1 MKPTLFLNVGTGW
14 SGTTPLYYTLGWYNK
29 YCHSGHRKEKGYLWL
44 MDLSET
50 RNTFERVKF
59 YKQFFGPSKQS
70 TTNRK
75 PKIFT
80 HESKYIGGNWT
91 EDEIKYFWSPPF
103 TIEKY
108 IEYYIKHWDFIKHD
122 YKAVS
127 DFSNPNGQC
136 SPEFLKKYAPALKS
150 VFDVKVH
157 AVFRDPLRRLWSL
170 RQKQN
175 PKDPVRQFMKMG
187 VDFGYVQFFLKFVE
201 AFGIENCHMTIMEEF
216 WNGET
221 KELSDFIDYEIKEV
235 HPNAYVPDLGPNAPR
250 IQYLNDQWESDIMHM
265 PKEVKEYGMNM
276 LKPVYIHFKD
286 YFGDLP
292 EQWSKL

>member
-50 RNTFERVKF
+50 RNTFERVRF
-59 YKQFFGPSKQS
+59 YKQFFGPSKKS

-80 HESKYIGGNWT
+80 HESKYIVGNWT

-136 SPEFLKKYAPALKS
+136 SPEFLRKYAPALKS
-150 VFDVKVH
+150 VFDVKIHV
-157 AVFRDPLRRLWSL
+157 VFRDPLRRLWSL

-201 AFGIENCHMTIMEEF
+201 AFGLENCHMTIMEEF

>member
-108 IEYYIKHWDFIKHD
+108 IEYYVKHWDFIKHD

-136 SPEFLKKYAPALKS
+136 SPEFLRKYAPALKS

-265 PKEVKEYGMNM
+265 PKEVKEYGLNM

>member
-136 SPEFLKKYAPALKS
+136 SPEFLRKYAPALKS
-150 VFDVKVH
+150 VFDVKIHV
-157 AVFRDPLRRLWSL
+157 VFRDPLRRLWSL

-201 AFGIENCHMTIMEEF
+201 AFGIDNCHMTIMEEF
-216 WNGET
+216 WNGQT
-221 KELSDFIDYEIKEV
+221 KELSDFIDYEIKDV
-235 HPNAYVPDLGPNAPR
+235 HKNAYVPDLGPNAPR

-265 PKEVKEYGMNM
+265 PKEVKDYGLNM

>member
-50 RNTFERVKF
+50 RNTFDRVKF

-136 SPEFLKKYAPALKS
+136 SPEFLRKYAPALKS
-150 VFDVKVH
+150 VFDVKIHVI
-157 AVFRDPLRRLWSL
+157 FRDPLRRLWSL

-250 IQYLNDQWESDIMHM
+250 IQYLDDQWESDIMHM
-265 PKEVKEYGMNM
+265 PKEVKEYGLNM

>member
-136 SPEFLKKYAPALKS
+136 SPEFLRKYAPALKS

-201 AFGIENCHMTIMEEF
+201 AFGIDNCHITIMEEF
-216 WNGET
+216 WNGQT
-221 KELSDFIDYEIKEV
+221 KELSDFIDYEIKDV
-235 HPNAYVPDLGPNAPR
+235 HKNAYVPDLGPNAPR

>member
-136 SPEFLKKYAPALKS
+136 SPEFLTKYAPALKS
-150 VFDVKVH
+150 VFDVKIHV
-157 AVFRDPLRRLWSL
+157 VFRDPLRRLWSL

>member
-91 EDEIKYFWSPPF
+91 PEEINYFWSPPF

-108 IEYYIKHWDFIKHD
+108 IEYYVKHWDFIKHD

-136 SPEFLKKYAPALKS
+136 SPEFLMKYAPALKS
-150 VFDVKVH
+150 VFDVKIHV
-157 AVFRDPLRRLWSL
+157 VFRDPLRRLWSL

-250 IQYLNDQWESDIMHM
+250 IQYLDDQWESDIMHM
-265 PKEVKEYGMNM
+265 PKEVKEYGLNM

>member
-136 SPEFLKKYAPALKS
+136 SPEFLRKYAPALKS
-150 VFDVKVH
+150 VFDVKIHV
-157 AVFRDPLRRLWSL
+157 VFRDPLRRLWSL

-201 AFGIENCHMTIMEEF
+201 AFGLENCHMTIMEEF

>member
-108 IEYYIKHWDFIKHD
+108 IEYYVKHWDFIKHD

-136 SPEFLKKYAPALKS
+136 SPEFLRKYAPALKS
-150 VFDVKVH
+150 VFDVKIHV
-157 AVFRDPLRRLWSL
+157 VFRDPLRRLWSL

-201 AFGIENCHMTIMEEF
+201 AFGIDNCHITIMEEF
-216 WNGET
+216 WNGQT

>member
-50 RNTFERVKF
+50 RNTFDRVKF

-136 SPEFLKKYAPALKS
+136 SPEFLRKYAPALKS
-150 VFDVKVH
+150 VFDVKIHV
-157 AVFRDPLRRLWSL
+157 VFRDPLRRLWSL

-250 IQYLNDQWESDIMHM
+250 IQYLDDQGESDIMHM
-265 PKEVKEYGMNM
+265 PKEVKDYGLNM

>member
-50 RNTFERVKF
+50 RNTFDRVKF

-136 SPEFLKKYAPALKS
+136 SPEFLTKYAPALKS
-150 VFDVKVH
+150 VFDVKIHV
-157 AVFRDPLRRLWSL
+157 VFRDPLRRLWSL

-250 IQYLNDQWESDIMHM
+250 IQYLDDQWESDIMHM
-265 PKEVKEYGMNM
+265 PKEVKEYGLNM

>member
-44 MDLSET
+44 MNLSET

-59 YKQFFGPSKQS
+59 YKQFFGPSKKS

-80 HESKYIGGNWT
+80 HKSKYIDGNWT
-91 EDEIKYFWSPPF
+91 QDEIKYFWSFPF

-108 IEYYIKHWDFIKHD
+108 IEYYLKHWDFIKHD

-136 SPEFLKKYAPALKS
+136 SLEFLRKYAPALKS
-150 VFDVKVH
+150 VFDVKIHV
-157 AVFRDPLRRLWSL
+157 VFRDPLRRYWSL

-187 VDFGYVQFFLKFVE
+187 VDFDYVQFYLKFVE
-201 AFGIENCHMTIMEEF
+201 AFGLENCHMTIMEEF
-216 WNGET
+216 WNGQT

-250 IQYLNDQWESDIMHM
+250 IQYLNDQWETDVMHM

-286 YFGDLP
+286 YFGNLP
-292 EQWSKL
+292 EQWSTL

>member
-108 IEYYIKHWDFIKHD
+108 IEYYVKHWDFIKHD

-136 SPEFLKKYAPALKS
+136 SPEFLRKYAPALKS
-150 VFDVKVH
+150 VFDVKIHV
-157 AVFRDPLRRLWSL
+157 VFRDPLRRLWSL

-201 AFGIENCHMTIMEEF
+201 AFGIDNCHITIMEEF
-216 WNGET
+216 WNGQT

-265 PKEVKEYGMNM
+265 PKEVKDYGLNM

>member
-108 IEYYIKHWDFIKHD
+108 IEYYVKHWDFIKHD

-136 SPEFLKKYAPALKS
+136 SSEFLRKYAPALKS
-150 VFDVKVH
+150 VFDVKIHV
-157 AVFRDPLRRLWSL
+157 VFRDPLRRLWSL

>member
-108 IEYYIKHWDFIKHD
+108 IEYYVKHWDFIKHD

-201 AFGIENCHMTIMEEF
+201 AFGIDNCHITIMEEF
-216 WNGET
+216 WNGQT
-221 KELSDFIDYEIKEV
+221 KELSDFIDYDIKDV
-235 HPNAYVPDLGPNAPR
+235 HKNAYVPDLGPNAPR

-265 PKEVKEYGMNM
+265 PKEVKEYGLNM

>member
-50 RNTFERVKF
+50 RNTFDRVKF

-136 SPEFLKKYAPALKS
+136 SPEFLRKYAPALKS
-150 VFDVKVH
+150 VFDVKIHV
-157 AVFRDPLRRLWSL
+157 VFRDPLRRLWSL

-250 IQYLNDQWESDIMHM
+250 IQYLDDQWESDIMHM
-265 PKEVKEYGMNM
+265 PKEVKEYGLNM

>member
-59 YKQFFGPSKQS
+59 YKQFFGPSNQS

-108 IEYYIKHWDFIKHD
+108 IEYYVKHWDFIKHD

-136 SPEFLKKYAPALKS
+136 SPEFLRKYAPALKS
-150 VFDVKVH
+150 VFDVKIHV
-157 AVFRDPLRRLWSL
+157 VFRDPLRRLWSL

-201 AFGIENCHMTIMEEF
+201 AFGIDNCHITIMEEF
-216 WNGET
+216 WNGQT
-221 KELSDFIDYEIKEV
+221 KELSDFIDYEIKDV
-235 HPNAYVPDLGPNAPR
+235 HKNAYVPDLGPNAPR

>member
-59 YKQFFGPSKQS
+59 YKSFFGPSKQS
-70 TTNRK
+70 NTNRK

-136 SPEFLKKYAPALKS
+136 SPEFLRKYAPALKS
-150 VFDVKVH
+150 VFDVKIHV
-157 AVFRDPLRRLWSL
+157 VFRDPLRRLWSL

-201 AFGIENCHMTIMEEF
+201 AFGLENCHMTIMEEF
-216 WNGET
+216 WNGKT

-250 IQYLNDQWESDIMHM
+250 IQYLDDQWESDIMHM
-265 PKEVKEYGMNM
+265 PKEVKEYGLNM

>member
-108 IEYYIKHWDFIKHD
+108 IEYYVKHWDFIKHD

>member
-108 IEYYIKHWDFIKHD
+108 IEYYVKHWDFIKHD

-136 SPEFLKKYAPALKS
+136 SPEFLRKYAPALKS
-150 VFDVKVH
+150 VFDVKIH

-201 AFGIENCHMTIMEEF
+201 AFGIDNCHITIMEEF
-216 WNGET
+216 WNGQT
-221 KELSDFIDYEIKEV
+221 KELSDFIDYEIKDV
-235 HPNAYVPDLGPNAPR
+235 HKNAYVPDLGPNAPR

>member
-136 SPEFLKKYAPALKS
+136 SPEFLRKYAPALKS

-201 AFGIENCHMTIMEEF
+201 AFGIDNCHITIMEEF
-216 WNGET
+216 WNGQT
-221 KELSDFIDYEIKEV
+221 KELSDFIDYDIKDV
-235 HPNAYVPDLGPNAPR
+235 HKNAYVPDLGPNAPR

>member
-91 EDEIKYFWSPPF
+91 PEEIKYFWSPPF

-108 IEYYIKHWDFIKHD
+108 IEYYVKHWDFIKHD

-136 SPEFLKKYAPALKS
+136 SPEFLMKYAPALKS
-150 VFDVKVH
+150 VFDVKIH
-157 AVFRDPLRRLWSL
+157 AVFRLSL
-170 RQKQN
+170 
-175 PKDPVRQFMKMG
+175 
-187 VDFGYVQFFLKFVE
+187 
-201 AFGIENCHMTIMEEF
+201 
-216 WNGET
+216 
-221 KELSDFIDYEIKEV
+221 
-235 HPNAYVPDLGPNAPR
+235 
-250 IQYLNDQWESDIMHM
+250 
-265 PKEVKEYGMNM
+265 
-276 LKPVYIHFKD
+276 IHI
-286 YFGDLP
+286 
-292 EQWSKL
+292 

>member
-91 EDEIKYFWSPPF
+91 PEEINYFWSPPF

-108 IEYYIKHWDFIKHD
+108 IEYYVKHWDFIKHD

-136 SPEFLKKYAPALKS
+136 SPEFLMKYAPALKS
-150 VFDVKVH
+150 VFDVKIH

-201 AFGIENCHMTIMEEF
+201 AFGIDNCHMTIMEEF
-216 WNGET
+216 LNGQT
-221 KELSDFIDYEIKEV
+221 KELSDFIDYEINDV
-235 HPNAYVPDLGPNAPR
+235 HKNAYVPDLGPNAPR
-250 IQYLNDQWESDIMHM
+250 IQYLDDQWESDIMHM
-265 PKEVKEYGMNM
+265 PKEVKEYGLNM

>member
-136 SPEFLKKYAPALKS
+136 SPEFLRKYAPALKS
-150 VFDVKVH
+150 VFDVKIH

-201 AFGIENCHMTIMEEF
+201 AFGIDNCHMTIMEEF

>member
-108 IEYYIKHWDFIKHD
+108 IEYYVKHWDFIKHD

-136 SPEFLKKYAPALKS
+136 SPEFLMKYAPALKS
-150 VFDVKVH
+150 VFDVKIH

-201 AFGIENCHMTIMEEF
+201 AFGIDNCHMTIMEEF
-216 WNGET
+216 WNGQT
-221 KELSDFIDYEIKEV
+221 KELSDFIDYEIKDV
-235 HPNAYVPDLGPNAPR
+235 HKNAYVPDLGPNAPR

-265 PKEVKEYGMNM
+265 PKEVKDYGLNM

>member
-108 IEYYIKHWDFIKHD
+108 IEYYVKHWDFIKHD

-136 SPEFLKKYAPALKS
+136 SPEFLRKYAPALKS
-150 VFDVKVH
+150 VFDVKIHV
-157 AVFRDPLRRLWSL
+157 VFRDPLRRLWSL

-250 IQYLNDQWESDIMHM
+250 IQYLDDQWESDIMHM
-265 PKEVKEYGMNM
+265 PKEVKEYGLNM

>member
-108 IEYYIKHWDFIKHD
+108 IEYYVKHWDFIKHD

-136 SPEFLKKYAPALKS
+136 SPEFLRKYAPALKS
-150 VFDVKVH
+150 VFDVKIHV
-157 AVFRDPLRRLWSL
+157 VFRDPLRRLWSL

-201 AFGIENCHMTIMEEF
+201 AFGIDNCHITIMEEF
-216 WNGET
+216 WNGQT
-221 KELSDFIDYEIKEV
+221 KELSDFIDYEIKDV
-235 HPNAYVPDLGPNAPR
+235 HKNAYVPDLGPNAPR

-265 PKEVKEYGMNM
+265 PKEVKDYGLNM

>member
-50 RNTFERVKF
+50 RNTFDRVKF

-108 IEYYIKHWDFIKHD
+108 IEYYVKHWDFIKHD

-157 AVFRDPLRRLWSL
+157 AIFRDPLRRLWSL

>member
-108 IEYYIKHWDFIKHD
+108 IEYYVKHWDFIKHD

-136 SPEFLKKYAPALKS
+136 SPEFLRKYAPALKS

-201 AFGIENCHMTIMEEF
+201 AFGIDNCHITIMEEF
-216 WNGET
+216 WNGQT
-221 KELSDFIDYEIKEV
+221 KELSDFIDYDIKDV
-235 HPNAYVPDLGPNAPR
+235 HKNAYVPDLGPNAPR

>member
-59 YKQFFGPSKQS
+59 YKSFFGPSKQS
-70 TTNRK
+70 NTNRK

-136 SPEFLKKYAPALKS
+136 SPEFLRKYAPALKS
-150 VFDVKVH
+150 VFDVKIHV
-157 AVFRDPLRRLWSL
+157 VFRDPLRRLWSL

-201 AFGIENCHMTIMEEF
+201 AFGLENCHMTIMEEF

-265 PKEVKEYGMNM
+265 PKEVKEYGLNM

>member
-108 IEYYIKHWDFIKHD
+108 IEYYVKHWDFIKHD

-150 VFDVKVH
+150 VFDVKIHV
-157 AVFRDPLRRLWSL
+157 VFRDPLRRLWSL

-201 AFGIENCHMTIMEEF
+201 AFGIDNCHITIMEEF
-216 WNGET
+216 WNGQT
-221 KELSDFIDYEIKEV
+221 KELSDFIDYDIKDV
-235 HPNAYVPDLGPNAPR
+235 HKNAYVPDLGPNAPR

>member
-108 IEYYIKHWDFIKHD
+108 IEYYVKHWDFIKHD

-201 AFGIENCHMTIMEEF
+201 AFGIDNCHITIMEEF
-216 WNGET
+216 WNGQT
-221 KELSDFIDYEIKEV
+221 KELSDFIDYEIKDV
-235 HPNAYVPDLGPNAPR
+235 HKNAYVPDLGPNAPR

>member
-108 IEYYIKHWDFIKHD
+108 IEYYVKHWDFIKHD

-136 SPEFLKKYAPALKS
+136 SPEFLMKYAPALKS
-150 VFDVKVH
+150 VFDVKIH

-201 AFGIENCHMTIMEEF
+201 AFGIDNCHITIMEEF
-216 WNGET
+216 WNGQT
-221 KELSDFIDYEIKEV
+221 KELSDFIDYEIKDV
-235 HPNAYVPDLGPNAPR
+235 HKNAYVPDLGPNAPR

-265 PKEVKEYGMNM
+265 PKEVKEYGLNM

>member
-108 IEYYIKHWDFIKHD
+108 IEYYVKHWDFIKHD

-201 AFGIENCHMTIMEEF
+201 AFGIDNCHITIMEEF
-216 WNGET
+216 WNGQT
-221 KELSDFIDYEIKEV
+221 KELSDFIDYDIKDV
-235 HPNAYVPDLGPNAPR
+235 HKNAYVPDLGPNAPR

>member
-91 EDEIKYFWSPPF
+91 DDEIKYFWSPPF

-108 IEYYIKHWDFIKHD
+108 IEYYVKHWDFIKHD

-136 SPEFLKKYAPALKS
+136 SPEFLRKYAPALKS
-150 VFDVKVH
+150 VFDVKIHV
-157 AVFRDPLRRLWSL
+157 VFRDPLRRLWSL

-201 AFGIENCHMTIMEEF
+201 AFGIDNCHITIMEEF
-216 WNGET
+216 WNGQT

-250 IQYLNDQWESDIMHM
+250 IQYLDDQWESDIMHM

>member
-108 IEYYIKHWDFIKHD
+108 IEYYVKHWDFIKHD

-136 SPEFLKKYAPALKS
+136 SPEFLRKYAPALKS
-150 VFDVKVH
+150 VFDVKIHV
-157 AVFRDPLRRLWSL
+157 VFRDPLRRLWSL

-201 AFGIENCHMTIMEEF
+201 AFGIDNCHITIMEEF
-216 WNGET
+216 WNGQT
-221 KELSDFIDYEIKEV
+221 KELSDFIDYEIKDV
-235 HPNAYVPDLGPNAPR
+235 HKNAYVPDLGPNAPR

>member
-50 RNTFERVKF
+50 RNTFDRVKF

-108 IEYYIKHWDFIKHD
+108 IEYYVKHWDFIKHD

-136 SPEFLKKYAPALKS
+136 SPEFLRKYAPALKS
-150 VFDVKVH
+150 VFDVKIHV
-157 AVFRDPLRRLWSL
+157 VFRDPLRRLWSL

-250 IQYLNDQWESDIMHM
+250 IQYLDDQWESDIMHM
-265 PKEVKEYGMNM
+265 PKEVKDYGLNM